1 MRVMSAVRGLTVFLV
16 LGVSMPALAVDGKT
30 LYEDNCAKCHGK
42 TGRADTWRGYLYF
55 AEELAD
61 SKWQVRHSDAEIRE
75 DIERGPRIM
84 PSFRD
89 KFSDEDMKAVIAY
102 IRSMRGK

>member
-1 MRVMSAVRGLTVFLV
+1 MQLMSVVRGLS
-16 LGVSMPALAVDGKT
+16 VSVVMGLSVPALAADGKA
-30 LYEDNCAKCHGK
+30 LYTDNCAKCHGQ

-61 SKWQVRHSDAEIRE
+61 PKWQARHSDAEIRE

-89 KFSDEDMKAVIAY
+89 EFSDEEMTAVIVH
-102 IRSMRGK
+102 IRSLRGK